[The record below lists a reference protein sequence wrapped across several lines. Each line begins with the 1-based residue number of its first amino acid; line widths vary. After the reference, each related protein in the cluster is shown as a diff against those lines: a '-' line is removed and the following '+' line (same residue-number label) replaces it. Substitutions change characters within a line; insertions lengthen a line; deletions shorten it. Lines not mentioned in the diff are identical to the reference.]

1 MIFGYKLILRPRIEM
16 VKVQQS
22 VWATYRAGK
31 GVHNAK
37 LFYIQGKPEE
47 VITIN
52 PRAAYRSRHGW
63 FLLAAGI
70 SYGMYLSFLVMLLVV
85 IQLELAL
92 KQWKPFI

>member
-1 MIFGYKLILRPRIEM
+1 MP
-16 VKVQQS
+16 
-22 VWATYRAGK
+22 
-31 GVHNAK
+31 NC
-37 LFYIQGKPEE
+37 FYIQGKQEE

-85 IQLELAL
+85 I
-92 KQWKPFI
+92 